1 MLAGF
6 KLEHVWEQISQL
18 TQKQNAKLMAKLT
31 AMLSDDAL
39 TSLLTGVGDSAP
51 ASEQDFGQYEKE
63 PEVSE
68 VSEEGIG
75 AEYGSESG
83 YGEEQEQDESELDDM
98 MQELEEDELQQET
111 LKMPSDDDMDSDD
124 EESGEGEGFPE
135 DNEGS
140 FPSYGNEQEPE
151 ASESQTD
158 HDGAVEQLF
167 EEANEANEMDLAQH
181 IVDKK
186 YVN

>member
-6 KLEHVWEQISQL
+6 KLDHVWEQISHL

-31 AMLSDDAL
+31 HMLSDEAL

-51 ASEQDFGQYEKE
+51 ASEQDFGVYEKE
-63 PEVSE
+63 PD
-68 VSEEGIG
+68 SEEGIG
-75 AEYGSESG
+75 AQYGSESD

-98 MQELEEDELQQET
+98 MQELEEDELQQEN

-135 DNEGS
+135 D
-140 FPSYGNEQEPE
+140 
-151 ASESQTD
+151 
-158 HDGAVEQLF
+158 
-167 EEANEANEMDLAQH
+167 
-181 IVDKK
+181 
-186 YVN
+186 